1 MNIDYSRLTPA
12 EIGDRLRRAR
22 EHAQVTQASAAAAI
36 EVARTTLVAI
46 EQGSRKPRIA
56 ELQKLAYLYGTSVN
70 ALFRNEA
77 VQVDLVPRFRR
88 DHDADSEVSEAA
100 ALLNNL
106 VRAEAELEN
115 LLGVRRHRNDPPERP
130 VLPGDVHAQAER
142 DAQDLR
148 QWLGLGSGPVQDIV
162 SLLELEL
169 HLFYVGRDDVHGILK
184 HVLSRVSVSL
194 YLNMFGFDDDELNE
208 ILKKIAV
215 DPTITML
222 VTLDKSQAGGKHEK
236 ALLDA
241 DRKASL
247 ALFNTHVAIGQ
258 SLTHQISHT
267 KGFVADGK
275 VAGEGSTNWSVSG
288 EGAAVGGTFNTK
300 AAGFKAQ
307 NNTQSI
313 ITDPDTISRFT
324 AELVAEHMIAQ
335 QQASNAKTVEAVKA
349 AKAAKK

>member
-1 MNIDYSRLTPA
+1 MAKAAAPKKNAPKKRAPKKKAVKKTVTKTSHAPA
-12 EIGDRLRRAR
+12 API
-22 EHAQVTQASAAAAI
+22 ASAAPTAHVAPAATASPPLTPPKSTI
-36 EVARTTLVAI
+36 TNAI
-46 EQGSRKPRIA
+46 DDPSVS
-56 ELQKLAYLYGTSVN
+56 LQR
-70 ALFRNEA
+70 F
-77 VQVDLVPRFRR
+77 DL
-88 DHDADSEVSEAA
+88 
-100 ALLNNL
+100 
-106 VRAEAELEN
+106 
-115 LLGVRRHRNDPPERP
+115 
-130 VLPGDVHAQAER
+130 
-142 DAQDLR
+142 QDL
-148 QWLGLGSGPVQDIV
+148 QPYTQEKVYATTASKDF
-162 SLLELEL
+162 

-222 VTLDKSQAGGKHEK
+222 VTLDKSQASGAHEK

-241 DRKASL
+241 DRKLDL

-300 AAGFKAQ
+300 APGFKAQ

-324 AELVAEHMIAQ
+324 AELIAEHMTVQ
-335 QQASNAKTVEAVKA
+335 QQVSAAAVDA
-349 AKAAKK
+349 AKAAAKT